1 MDKFIKDFL
10 SESSKISSTL
20 DEKIISLFI
29 KEIANCKKNKGRI
42 FFLGIGGSAGN
53 ASHAVN
59 DFRKIAGIESY
70 APTDNISELTARTND
85 EGWEEIFSK
94 WLITSRLNKKDIV
107 FIFSVGGGNK
117 KKKISINLIKAID
130 LAKKKGS
137 KILSI
142 VGKADGYAAKNSD
155 LVIIVPVT
163 NKKLLTPFSEAYQSI
178 LWHLLVSHPKLKE
191 TETMWESVSE
201 KK

>member
-1 MDKFIKDFL
+1 MDKFIKNFL

-20 DEKIISLFI
+20 DEKKISLFI
-29 KEIANCKKNKGRI
+29 EVIANCKKKKGRI

-59 DFRKIAGIESY
+59 DFRKITGIESY

-117 KKKISINLIKAID
+117 KKNISVNLIKAID
-130 LAKKKGS
+130 LAKERGS

-142 VGKADGYAAKNSD
+142 VGKADGYAAKKSD
-155 LVIIVPVT
+155 LVIIIPVE

-178 LWHLLVSHPKLKE
+178 IWHLLVSHPKLKE

>member
-20 DEKIISLFI
+20 DEKKITLFI
-29 KEIANCKKNKGRI
+29 KVIANCKKNKGRI
-42 FFLGIGGSAGN
+42 FFLGVGGSAGN

-59 DFRKIAGIESY
+59 DFRKITGIESY

-94 WLITSRLNKKDIV
+94 WLITSRLNNKDIV

-117 KKKISINLIKAID
+117 KKNISVNLIKAID
-130 LAKKKGS
+130 LAKKRKS

-142 VGKADGYAAKNSD
+142 VGKADGYAAKKSD
-155 LVIIVPVT
+155 LAIIIPVK

-178 LWHLLVSHPKLKE
+178 IWHLLVSHPKLKE